1 MRTPTGPARA
11 RIPGP
16 GRMPAPRPTA
26 RPAYPITSS
35 YQDGCPGKVSRME
48 GVPVVLENE
57 RLLSCRYVGMQGG
70 CNAVAVSLAFTA
82 SINDEQLSKTKEEGG
97 PPRTPPLQLSAKT
110 QTRPYLS
117 TYLCI
122 DKRDINN

>member
-1 MRTPTGPARA
+1 
-11 RIPGP
+11 
-16 GRMPAPRPTA
+16 MPAPRPTA

-35 YQDGCPGKVSRME
+35 YQDGCPGKVSKME

-82 SINDEQLSKTKEEGG
+82 SINERRAIIQDEGRRGAAPDTAASTLGQNPDK
-97 PPRTPPLQLSAKT
+97 A
-110 QTRPYLS
+110 YLP